1 MQLGTRWTSGDEPPR
16 SVPAALADGIRDV
29 DAAIP
34 GDLLGQPRPRWT
46 LTWLEGRP
54 IADIRDSLMFGEA
67 NLGDT
72 GHQGVSRDRFRLPAV
87 AGRHH

>member
-54 IADIRDSLMFGEA
+54 IAELDNGVIVSLSDEGSAVVSHDGEPG
-67 NLGDT
+67 L
-72 GHQGVSRDRFRLPAV
+72 S
-87 AGRHH
+87 

>member
-16 SVPAALADGIRDV
+16 SVPEALARGIRDV

-46 LTWLEGRP
+46 LTWLEGKP
-54 IADIRDSLMFGEA
+54 IAEL
-67 NLGDT
+67 DT
-72 GHQGVSRDRFRLPAV
+72 GVEVTLDAAGNAVVSHVGDESPLS
-87 AGRHH
+87 